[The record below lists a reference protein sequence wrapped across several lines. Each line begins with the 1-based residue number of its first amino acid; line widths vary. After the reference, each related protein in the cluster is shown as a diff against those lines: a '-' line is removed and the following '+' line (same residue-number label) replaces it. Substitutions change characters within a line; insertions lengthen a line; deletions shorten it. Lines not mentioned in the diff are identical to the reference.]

1 MYRLRKLMAFG
12 QLWMAIELEEFFCV
26 CSFGAFVSR
35 AVLLISNCILENM
48 SMVLPSLSWQA
59 VFSLVPRP
67 TLAPSQNG
75 LAYKVEFL
83 GFIGGVI

>member
-1 MYRLRKLMAFG
+1 MYA
-12 QLWMAIELEEFFCV
+12 Q
-26 CSFGAFVSR
+26 GAFVYR

-48 SMVLPSLSWQA
+48 SMVLLSSSWQA

-83 GFIGGVI
+83 GFIGGAMSFLIDYLRCELLYKGLLRSLH